1 MTIGQPIEGLGG
13 ELAAI
18 EGSIGDATFFR
29 SVDID
34 AAGDALEARGHDRYG
49 NKRMFVGFTGEW
61 IDIPIYRTVVYYQR
75 LQKFVVEE
83 VYSISTGPTCVLT
96 RRMACL
102 SVSVMSTLVFHF
114 TIPQDCEMKCETFKL
129 FGEPL
134 KL

>member
-29 SVDID
+29 AVDID
-34 AAGDALEARGHDRYG
+34 AIGDALEARGHDRYG

-96 RRMACL
+96 RQPLEGKSNRGGLRIGGFRL
-102 SVSVMSTLVFHF
+102 SCRV
-114 TIPQDCEMKCETFKL
+114 I
-129 FGEPL
+129 GG
-134 KL
+134 